1 MRPEENILI
10 KSSLNRRDFLK
21 LSAMGLG
28 TLGLRPWRRLFK
40 LPDFPQEERLGRV
53 VVGKVDLKAR
63 PDAESQTTGAL
74 YEDAI
79 VPWLREAVGP
89 RPYRV
94 NQRWV
99 ETPDGYLWSP
109 EVQPVRNQP
118 NFPLESLPQT
128 SLGPGLWV
136 EVSVPY
142 VDLIQANP
150 PARAPWLQNRLES
163 GLLPRFFYSQIVWVD
178 QIKVDDEGQVWYRLN
193 EKYGYGDIFWGVA
206 EAFRPLSEDEMSPLT
221 PEVEEKRISVDLTSQ
236 TMSCFEGGTEVYF
249 ARVSTGTMYNIR
261 GERVDAW
268 GTPVGRFRIWRKAV
282 SLPLTGGSAEA
293 GWALPAVG
301 WISLFVGSG
310 VAFHS
315 TYWHNNYGV
324 PTSRGCVN
332 CAPDDAKWVFRW
344 TLPSVPYDPGDLT
357 VGMPGGTQIEVLEV

>member
-1 MRPEENILI
+1 MASLI
-10 KSSLNRRDFLK
+10 
-21 LSAMGLG
+21 
-28 TLGLRPWRRLFK
+28 TLGQRPLRRLFK
-40 LPDFPQEERLGRV
+40 LSDFPKTERLGRV
-53 VVGKVDLKAR
+53 VVGKVAVKAL
-63 PDAESQTTGAL
+63 PDADSTTVGPL
-74 YEDAI
+74 YEDAVI
-79 VPWLREAVGP
+79 PWLRETVGP

-99 ETPDGYLWSP
+99 ETPDGYIWSP
-109 EVQPVRNQP
+109 EVQPVHNLP
-118 NFPLESLPQT
+118 NVPVKTLPQT
-128 SLGPGLWV
+128 SLGPGMWM

-150 PARAPWLQNRLES
+150 PARAPWLQNRQVS

-178 QIKVDDEGQVWYRLN
+178 QIKTDEDGQVWYRLN
-193 EKYGYGDIFWGVA
+193 EHFGYGDIFWGVA
-206 EAFRPLSEDEMSPLT
+206 EAFRPLTEFEMAPLSPD
-221 PEVEEKRISVDLTSQ
+221 VEEKRIRVDLTDQ
-236 TMSCFEGGTEVYF
+236 TMSCFEGNTEVYF
-249 ARVSTGTMYNIR
+249 ARVSTGAMYNFR
-261 GERVDAW
+261 GERVDEW
-268 GTPVGRFRIWRKAV
+268 GTPTGRHRIWRKAV

-332 CAPDDAKWVFRW
+332 CSPDDAKWVFRW
-344 TLPSVPYDPGDLT
+344 TLPAVSYDPGDVT
-357 VGMPGGTQIEVLEV
+357 VGMPGGTQIEVVEA